1 MPMRRSRAGIPTRW
15 SESKRMRSFS
25 EMRPRPG
32 FSKPAMQRN
41 SMDLPAPEAPRML
54 SGVSVAR
61 NATSSVN
68 SASFFS
74 IWTSR
79 ATSVLSPAFAAQ
91 ALRVRPIVKSAQQR
105 DGDADVHSAPGHGTL
120 NFVCFHGK
128 IDRDGDCFGFSRDIS
143 GEHQG
148 SAEFSQGARERKNR
162 TGQHSWPGE
171 RQGDFAKNTGF
182 GCAQGA
188 RGLQ

>member
-41 SMDLPAPEAPRML
+41 SIDLPAPEAPRML
-54 SGVSVAR
+54 SGVSVALK
-61 NATSSVN
+61 ATSSVN

-79 ATSVLSPAFAAQ
+79 VTSVLSPAFAAE
-91 ALRVRPIVKSAQQR
+91 ALRVRPVVEPAEQC
-105 DGDADVHSAPGHGTL
+105 DGDADVHGAPGHGAL
-120 NFVCFHGK
+120 NFVCFDGK
-128 IDRDGDCFGFSRDIS
+128 INRDGDCFGFSWDIS
-143 GEHQG
+143 GEH
-148 SAEFSQGARERKNR
+148 
-162 TGQHSWPGE
+162 
-171 RQGDFAKNTGF
+171 
-182 GCAQGA
+182 
-188 RGLQ
+188 